1 MLQNSRVTAFNVSEL
16 LMEKQQG
23 GGGGGGGGQYFQ
35 IWQHGVI
42 KPVGIPS
49 KTKGKIHEEIFR
61 GSETGKRQ
69 YKT

>member
-23 GGGGGGGGQYFQ
+23 GGGGQYLQ

-61 GSETGKRQ
+61 GARLENANTKL
-69 YKT
+69 KN